1 MDRAQLAHFLRTR
14 REALRPEDVGVPRG
28 RRRRTGGLRRE
39 EVAAL
44 SDMSVDYYSRIEQ
57 RRGPTPSERMLT
69 AIAHALR
76 LSVEERD
83 HLLRLAG
90 HAVPPRLS
98 RGDHVDPGM
107 LRVLDRLEDTPAQVM
122 NHLGETLKQTGP
134 AAGLLGDDGRH
145 TGMARSLAYRWFT
158 DPGSRLIFPE
168 DDHAAHGRAITAL
181 LRDAYTRDRG
191 GSRVTALVD
200 ALLASGPEFAA
211 IWHEHP
217 VAGPYCEPK
226 RIRHPRLGL
235 LELHGENLLDPG
247 RSQRLVIF
255 TAVPGSESH
264 EKLRMLSASGDPARA
279 RT

>member
-14 REALRPEDVGVPRG
+14 REALRPEDVGLPRG

-44 SDMSVDYYSRIEQ
+44 ASMSVDYYSRIEQ

-69 AIAHALR
+69 AIARALR

-98 RGDHVDPGM
+98 GGDHVDPGM
-107 LRVLDRLEDTPAQVM
+107 MRVLDRLEDTPAQVM
-122 NHLGETLKQTGP
+122 NHLGETLKQTRP
-134 AAGLLGDDGRH
+134 AVDLMGDDARH

-200 ALLASGPEFAA
+200 ALLAASTEFAP

-217 VAGPYCEPK
+217 VAGPYCEAK

-235 LELHGENLLDPG
+235 LELHGENLLDPA
-247 RSQRLVIF
+247 RSQTLVIF